1 MGYSACFSIATKE
14 LQDTGFAGCVSL
26 LCQTMND
33 LLAVLLGTVV
43 EKNSLFDTIWV
54 NHPLRHW
61 KDALEQFKH
70 FRTLQE
76 QTNTSKVCTRIGKPL
91 TSGTCSTRFIMYGY
105 SCGIVP
111 DGYSYGCSTGRV
123 WALFRY
129 VYGWSMSMATGVL
142 WSRTDTFCAKYHIWS
157 QWTNTECM
165 CATLLKNAD
174 RRE

>member
-91 TSGTCSTRFIMYGY
+91 TSGTFSIGKPLTSGTFSTRFIMYGY

-129 VYGWSMSMATGVL
+129 VYGCSMSMATGVL
-142 WSRTDTFCAKYHIWS
+142 
-157 QWTNTECM
+157 
-165 CATLLKNAD
+165 
-174 RRE
+174 